1 MLNRVNYYTCKK
13 KLVQGK
19 SFVSSAIGK
28 FDDMP
33 GSKNKMIEST
43 NEAKSLPDACAV

>member
-13 KLVQGK
+13 LAQGK

-33 GSKNKMIEST
+33 GRRNKMIEST
-43 NEAKSLPDACAV
+43 NEVKSLPDACAV